1 MKYALLIYG
10 AESQWNALSEAE
22 QMAIFEKHGAYTEAL
37 MSSGVLVA
45 GEPLDVAATAKRVT
59 DDGVQDGPYADTKE
73 QLGGFYVIEAD
84 SIDTALDWAGKC
96 PRLPGDQ
103 IEVRPVPDYGDA

>member
-10 AESQWNALSEAE
+10 AESNWNALSEAE

-37 MSSGVLVA
+37 MSSRVLVA

-73 QLGGFYVIEAD
+73 QLGGFYVIETD
-84 SIDTALDWAGKC
+84 SMDVALDWAAKC

-103 IEVRPVPDYGDA
+103 VEVRPVPAYGED

>member
-10 AESQWNALSEAE
+10 AERQWEALTEAE
-22 QMAIFEKHGAYTEAL
+22 QMAMFGKHGAYTEAL
-37 MSSGVLVA
+37 EKAGLLVA
-45 GEPLDVAATAKRVT
+45 GEPLDTVATAKRIT

-84 SIDTALDWAGKC
+84 SLETALDWAAKC

-103 IEVRPVPDYGDA
+103 IEVRPVPAYGDA

>member
-10 AESQWNALSEAE
+10 AESQWNTLSEAE
-22 QMAIFEKHGAYTEAL
+22 QMAMFEKHGAYSEAL
-37 MSSGVLVA
+37 VQAGLMVS
-45 GEPLDVAATAKRVT
+45 GEPLDVAETAKRIT

-73 QLGGFYVIEAD
+73 QLGGFYVIEAGTLQ
-84 SIDTALDWAGKC
+84 TALDWAAKC

-103 IEVRPVPDYGDA
+103 IEVRPVPAYGDA

>member
-22 QMAIFEKHGAYTEAL
+22 QMAMFEKHGAYSEAL
-37 MSSGVLVA
+37 VAAGVMVG
-45 GEPLDVAATAKRVT
+45 GEPLDAAATAKRVT
-59 DDGVQDGPYADTKE
+59 DNGVQDGPYADTKE

-84 SIDTALDWAGKC
+84 SLDAALDWAGKC

-103 IEVRPVPDYGDA
+103 IEVRPVPAYGEG

>member
-1 MKYALLIYG
+1 MKFTLLIYG

-22 QMAIFEKHGAYTEAL
+22 QMAMFEQHGAYSEAL
-37 MSSGVLVA
+37 VQAGLMVA
-45 GEPLDVAATAKRVT
+45 GEPLDVAAAAKRVT

-84 SIDTALDWAGKC
+84 SMKTALDWAAKC

-103 IEVRPVPDYGDA
+103 IEVRPVPAYGDA

>member
-10 AESQWNALSEAE
+10 AESQWTALSETE
-22 QMAIFEKHGAYTEAL
+22 QMAMFEKHGAYSEAL
-37 MSSGVLVA
+37 DKAGVMVA
-45 GEPLDVAATAKRVT
+45 GEPLDVAATARRIT

-84 SIDTALDWAGKC
+84 SLDAALDWAKQC

-103 IEVRPVPDYGDA
+103 IEVRPVPDYGDV

>member
-1 MKYALLIYG
+1 MKYTLLIYG

-22 QMAIFEKHGAYTEAL
+22 QMAMFEQHGAYSEAL
-37 MSSGVLVA
+37 VQAGLMVA

-84 SIDTALDWAGKC
+84 NMKTALDWAAKC
-96 PRLPGDQ
+96 PRLPGDL
-103 IEVRPVPDYGDA
+103 IEVRPVPAYGDA

>member
-1 MKYALLIYG
+1 MKFTLLIYG

-22 QMAIFEKHGAYTEAL
+22 KMAMFEQHGAYSEAL
-37 MSSGVLVA
+37 VQAGHMVS
-45 GEPLDVAATAKRVT
+45 GEPLDLAATAKRVT

-84 SIDTALDWAGKC
+84 SMKTALDWAAKC
-96 PRLPGDQ
+96 PRLPGDL
-103 IEVRPVPDYGDA
+103 IEVRPVPAYGDA

>member
-1 MKYALLIYG
+1 MKFTLLIYG

-22 QMAIFEKHGAYTEAL
+22 QMAMFEQHGAYSEAL
-37 MSSGVLVA
+37 VEAGLMVA
-45 GEPLDVAATAKRVT
+45 GEPLDVSATAKRVT

-84 SIDTALDWAGKC
+84 SMQTALDWAAKC
-96 PRLPGDQ
+96 PRLPGDL
-103 IEVRPVPDYGDA
+103 IEVRPVPAYGDA